1 MGYYSLTPFG
11 RTAKSV
17 RAALTPAQPREPR
30 PCPLDKWQILRD
42 LTEARASFG
51 LSDRDM
57 TVLQALLS
65 CHPHPVLDGSGP
77 LVVHPSNETI
87 CARAN
92 GMACSTMR
100 RHLAKLVSGGFL
112 HRRDSPNGKRYVRR
126 VAGAKIAFG
135 FDLSPLLHRAT
146 EISQAAAACRETAAQ
161 RDAHR
166 ETVSLLRRDLAAL
179 LDLLG
184 ASDRPALPAHQD
196 LLKNT
201 TRALRRKLTIE
212 DLEQIE
218 PLLRQAIR
226 ETAAMLDLESSVLST
241 SSAPNEQHQQSDKK
255 DSFESRATEPLADT
269 PQKSVIS
276 GEADAGEFA
285 ENSAATPPPFYLLR
299 ERCTEIA
306 VFAPDPISDW
316 RSLVRATD
324 LVRPMTGITESIWHE
339 AKSVMGAKQAAGALC
354 AMLQKFSSIRNP
366 NGYLRSLI
374 LRAREGSFSLT
385 RMVLALGPAPG

>member
-1 MGYYSLTPFG
+1 MDYHSLTPFG
-11 RTAKSV
+11 RTVETV
-17 RAALTPAQPREPR
+17 RAALTPAQPRDPR

-42 LTEARASFG
+42 LTEARSNFG

-65 CHPHPVLDGSGP
+65 CHPQPVLDGSGP

-87 CARAN
+87 CTRAN

-100 RHLAKLVSGGFL
+100 RHLAKLVSEGFL
-112 HRRDSPNGKRYVRR
+112 QRRDSPNGKRYVRR

-146 EISQAAAACRETAAQ
+146 EISRAAAACRDDAA
-161 RDAHR
+161 RREAHR

-179 LDLLG
+179 LGLLDASNHPDLL
-184 ASDRPALPAHQD
+184 RHQD
-196 LLKNT
+196 LLRDT

-212 DLEQIE
+212 DLKKIE

-226 ETAAMLDLESSVLST
+226 ETGAMLHLDSSVLST
-241 SSAPNEQHQQSDKK
+241 SNARNEQHQQSNKK
-255 DSFESRATEPLADT
+255 DTLESKYAEPSIDA
-269 PQKSVIS
+269 PQTSTFAS
-276 GEADAGEFA
+276 EADEKVVAK
-285 ENSAATPPPFYLLR
+285 NSSATPFPFHLLQ
-299 ERCTEIA
+299 ERCSEIA
-306 VFAPDPISDW
+306 VFAPDPIIDW
-316 RSLVRATD
+316 RSLVRAAD
-324 LVRPMTGITESIWHE
+324 LVRPMTGIAESIWHE
-339 AKSVMGAKQAAGALC
+339 AKNVMGAKQAAGALS

-374 LRAREGSFSLT
+374 SRAREGNFSLT
-385 RMVLALGPAPG
+385 RMVLALDPAPV